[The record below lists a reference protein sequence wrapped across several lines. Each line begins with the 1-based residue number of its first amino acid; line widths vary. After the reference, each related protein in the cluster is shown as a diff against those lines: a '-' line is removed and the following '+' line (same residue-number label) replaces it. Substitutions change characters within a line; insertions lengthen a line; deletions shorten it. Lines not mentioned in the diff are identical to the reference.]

1 MRLLLL
7 PLLGWWGGEAKRS
20 GWIWGGAFATS
31 FARQLAEI
39 YDRMALVAYSDSE
52 GSDNEEIAAPVSI
65 PSQPASKLQDKQAF
79 QKLTKA
85 SEPRKIKVDLPS
97 VKPDP
102 SQQGESQPPAKRVRT
117 AGAFSGF
124 NSLLPAPKQPAK
136 STPKAGVSLKT
147 SSEAVFS
154 RAPPL
159 QQTGDWNGDEDVN
172 GDGDGI
178 NGGADRPTIA
188 TEEPQLVGK
197 ATKFKPLSVSNRK
210 KPVKKVKPFEEPS
223 NGVKDQ
229 ESRPRTEESAVAP
242 DPVATAPLPK
252 PKRSLFSVPQAEQSP
267 ATDTAAE
274 DEGFTTQNFKKS
286 DPEIPQQPAMQP
298 PPMSANPDSLQSV
311 ASDLNLT
318 PAQQRQLFGRKG
330 RGQDISVAHFNLESE
345 YAANEQLRQA
355 GEVVEHRAVKAI
367 APGKH
372 SLQQLVNNARTQ
384 QEGLEDKW
392 AAGRQAR
399 GEGGSKYGWGK

>member
-1 MRLLLL
+1 
-7 PLLGWWGGEAKRS
+7 
-20 GWIWGGAFATS
+20 
-31 FARQLAEI
+31 
-39 YDRMALVAYSDSE
+39 MALVAYSDSE
-52 GSDNEEIAAPVSI
+52 GSDDEDTPA
-65 PSQPASKLQDKQAF
+65 PASVGSKPATKLQDKPAF
-79 QKLTKA
+79 QKLTNA

-102 SQQGESQPPAKRVRT
+102 SQQETSQPPAKRART

-124 NSLLPAPKQPAK
+124 NSLLPPPKQPAK

-154 RAPPL
+154 RAPPP
-159 QQTGDWNGDEDVN
+159 QHASDWNGDEDVN
-172 GDGDGI
+172 TDGI
-178 NGGADRPTIA
+178 NGGADQPSISKD
-188 TEEPQLVGK
+188 EPKLVGK
-197 ATKFKPLSVSNRK
+197 ATKFKPLSVANKK
-210 KPVKKVKPFEEPS
+210 KPVKKARPIEEPV

-229 ESRPRTEESAVAP
+229 QQRALADASTIAS
-242 DPVATAPLPK
+242 DPIATTPLPK

-267 ATDTAAE
+267 AIEMATEDDDLDTERFEASE
-274 DEGFTTQNFKKS
+274 LEL
-286 DPEIPQQPAMQP
+286 PQQPAAQSLP
-298 PPMSANPDSLQSV
+298 TAPNSNSLQSV

-330 RGQDISVAHFNLESE
+330 RGQDISVAHFNIDSE

-355 GEVVEHRAVKAI
+355 GEIVEHRAVKAI

-372 SLQQLVNNARTQ
+372 SLQQLVNNAKTQ